1 MSCTGFWL
9 SRPVPNFGCPSP
21 SRPLARFLAGPVVP
35 LSRDNEGTSVP
46 LSRKVALSRPIGN
59 PISNTYFFAGQLS
72 TTQYTCSK
80 PESDGSTTTSKFDF
94 KRIQGNSGQ
103 CEVTET
109 VKNPQKKQEFAKL
122 SIDKCSWVPKCYSA
136 GPSKKF
142 SLNFWFRPTTC
153 GSRGKF

>member
-1 MSCTGFWL
+1 M
-9 SRPVPNFGCPSP
+9 
-21 SRPLARFLAGPVVP
+21 AGD
-35 LSRDNEGTSVP
+35 LLTDG
-46 LSRKVALSRPIGN
+46 LSRPIGN
-59 PISNTYFFAGQLS
+59 SISNTYFIAGQLS

-136 GPSKKF
+136 GPSKFSLHLPIGNFPTDKF
-142 SLNFWFRPTTC
+142 STSKKSSEPNFL
-153 GSRGKF
+153 